1 MVPSSS
7 MAFSE
12 FTMLYL
18 IVLQTARRPSKMGAG
33 CAITPDLPAIAR
45 KRTVTATAPT
55 TATWPWALFAR
66 TGFVDR
72 QVASIEVL
80 TIKGAHG
87 RIGLGV
93 ITHGDER
100 EAAGFA
106 RHPIHHQMD
115 FVDSAVLFEKI
126 LKIVLGALKGEITY
140 VQFHC
145 V

>member
-1 MVPSSS
+1 
-7 MAFSE
+7 
-12 FTMLYL
+12 
-18 IVLQTARRPSKMGAG
+18 MGAG

-45 KRTVTATAPT
+45 KGTVTTAATATGPG
-55 TATWPWALFAR
+55 ALFAR
-66 TGFVDR
+66 TRFVYR
-72 QVASIEVL
+72 QVASIEVAP
-80 TIKGAHG
+80 IERAHG
-87 RIGLGV
+87 GIGLGV
-93 ITHGDER
+93 VTHGDER

>member
-12 FTMLYL
+12 FTMFDFK
-18 IVLQTARRPSKMGAG
+18 ICKQPGAHFEMGAG
-33 CAITPDLPAIAR
+33 CAIIPDLPAIAR
-45 KRTVTATAPT
+45 KRTVTTAAAATRT
-55 TATWPWALFAR
+55 GALFAR

-80 TIKGAHG
+80 TIKRAHG
-87 RIGLGV
+87 GIGLGV
-93 ITHGDER
+93 VIHGDER

-106 RHPIHHQMD
+106 CHPVHHQMN